1 MKQSAP
7 VPRGFAGIPRKQTQ
21 STMQGR
27 PSVRSYLSQPSP
39 TSLPGRRALPGAG
52 RHILAGASPRMG
64 DEEPQ
69 RTARSTGGDT
79 ASSVSVA
86 AAAAAAEDVDD
97 AGDGG
102 GASVLEL
109 AKGGEVLLTHLAEL
123 GNANGQLLNQLQA
136 HAREVQLL
144 EESGR
149 QQQGLIREFERRA
162 ERERRSEAVRTADAL
177 ERSEAAAA
185 RAEAVEREALNREEA
200 LRLELAELRS
210 ELDSFRESSNKEKEG
225 LREQLREAELGRE
238 EAQAQIQELERRLG
252 RAAEDA
258 SSAPSREQGLEMEC
272 NLLRSRFAKQL
283 AGCEAAERA
292 LTESRAQQNH
302 LKAGLERSTGEV
314 HHLRQKLAEAQDAA
328 AFRQEVCNDL
338 KRQLRVQ
345 RDEADKQLSRERTK
359 MEHIARLEGV
369 LPKQILTKAFG

>member
-1 MKQSAP
+1 MKHSSP
-7 VPRGFAGIPRKQTQ
+7 VPRGFTGIPRKPTQ
-21 STMQGR
+21 STMQRR
-27 PSVRSYLSQPSP
+27 PTYQSQPSQA
-39 TSLPGRRALPGAG
+39 SLPGRRALPGAG
-52 RHILAGASPRMG
+52 RQILAGASPRMS
-64 DEEPQ
+64 EEDPQ
-69 RTARSTGGDT
+69 RSARSARDT
-79 ASSVSVA
+79 ASSVSAA

-97 AGDGG
+97 AGDDG
-102 GASVLEL
+102 GASVQEL
-109 AKGGEVLLTHLAEL
+109 AKGSEVLLARLAEV
-123 GNANGQLLNQLQA
+123 GSANGQLLNQLEA

-149 QQQGLIREFERRA
+149 QQQDLIREFERRT
-162 ERERRSEAVRTADAL
+162 ERDRRSEAVRTADAQ
-177 ERSEAAAA
+177 AAAA
-185 RAEAVEREALNREEA
+185 RAEAVEREAQNREEA
-200 LRLELAELRS
+200 LHLELAELRA
-210 ELDSFRESSNKEKEG
+210 ELDGLRESSGREKEE

-238 EAQAQIQELERRLG
+238 TAQAQTQELERRLG

-258 SSAPSREQGLEMEC
+258 ASAPSREQGLEMEC
-272 NLLRSRFAKQL
+272 GLLRSRFAKQV
-283 AGCEAAERA
+283 ASCEAAERA

-302 LKAGLERSTGEV
+302 LKAGLERSTAEV

-369 LPKQILTKAFG
+369 LPKQILTKALG